1 MTDYDCTFPPTLPS
15 AWYPVW
21 DYTFERS
28 GGPRMRATILE
39 ILQCKKIHHYRPGDV
54 LSGDLIAMWYWY
66 KTHVICFRINEMK
79 DTIVVE

>member
-28 GGPRMRATILE
+28 GGPRMRETIMEILE
-39 ILQCKKIHHYRPGDV
+39 RKKIHHYRPGDV
-54 LSGDLIAMWYWY
+54 LSGDLIAMWTWR
-66 KTHVICFRINEMK
+66 KAHVIHVIICEMT
-79 DTIVVE
+79 DTIVVD